1 MGKPPS
7 AFLSFSSKDA
17 DLAVALRKGLQAC
30 SVDVWKAPESIPA
43 GADWAKAIVAAIKQQ
58 EVFLLLWTDAAM
70 ASKEVTKEIALAAG
84 RGRSHLLAV
93 LLTTGEPPDEQAYH
107 LAAVQWLDGQGLSV
121 DELVECVD
129 ERIRDLIKQNNR
141 PRRPSPLRA
150 IVMLQRKA
158 LQAAA
163 VGLAFSAGAFDLNP
177 WLPPNQWLLDQRL
190 FWQVRWRQITSQPG
204 PAPEPIGLLPL
215 TKRFYRE
222 LGVKPT
228 DESVN
233 QAILAKVLEALPASA
248 ASTTGLDFILDG
260 PGSNPEG
267 HRRLAAV
274 IKNQSNRR
282 RIFAGICPANSDP
295 DSDCFKATE
304 QTLATLLE
312 TAGAQSAL
320 LGLGLNTTSQAPLQ
334 LHEGVPKQAFAASM
348 ALDQPKGLMPG
359 NAVIDWSVDWLG
371 PDRMIVIQDRATLE
385 KFAGSR
391 LVVAS
396 DGSKGKALDQPADQ
410 HPVPKAVLAYED
422 DRPQRLSSLQEGVL
436 PGGAVQAAMAQSI
449 RSGHW
454 IRLIPFGQ
462 VLFTALMA
470 FLGWKAGRLR
480 LKRRQTLLFWAAT
493 IGVYTAIALQL
504 LVSAQLLVPVLL
516 PIGMATVLLRLKRLA
531 RPNP

>member
-1 MGKPPS
+1 
-7 AFLSFSSKDA
+7 
-17 DLAVALRKGLQAC
+17 
-30 SVDVWKAPESIPA
+30 
-43 GADWAKAIVAAIKQQ
+43 
-58 EVFLLLWTDAAM
+58 
-70 ASKEVTKEIALAAG
+70 
-84 RGRSHLLAV
+84 
-93 LLTTGEPPDEQAYH
+93 
-107 LAAVQWLDGQGLSV
+107 
-121 DELVECVD
+121 
-129 ERIRDLIKQNNR
+129 
-141 PRRPSPLRA
+141 
-150 IVMLQRKA
+150 MLQRKA

-163 VGLAFSAGAFDLNP
+163 VTLAFSAGAFDLNP
-177 WLPPNQWLLDQRL
+177 WLASNQWLLDQRL

-215 TKRFYRE
+215 TQRLYSE
-222 LGVKPT
+222 LAVKPT
-228 DESVN
+228 DKSVN
-233 QAILAKVLEALPASA
+233 QAILAKLLEALPSSA

-267 HRRLAAV
+267 HQQLAAV
-274 IKNQSNRR
+274 IKNQTSQRKV
-282 RIFAGICPANSDP
+282 FAGICPANSDP

-312 TAGAQSAL
+312 TAGAQTAL

-348 ALDQPKGLMPG
+348 ALEQPKGPMPG

-371 PDRMIVIQDRATLE
+371 PDRMIVIQDRAALE
-385 KFAGSR
+385 TFAATR

-396 DGSKGKALDQPADQ
+396 DGSKGKDLDQPADQ

-422 DRPQRLSSLQEGVL
+422 ERPQRLTSLQKGVL
-436 PGGAVQAAMAQSI
+436 PGGAVQAVMAQSI

-462 VLFTALMA
+462 VLFTALV
-470 FLGWKAGRLR
+470 GWMGWRAGRLR
-480 LKRRQTLLFWAAT
+480 LKRRQSVLFWAVT
-493 IGVYTAIALQL
+493 SGVYTAIAMQL
-504 LVSAQLLVPVLL
+504 LVSAQLLIPVLL